1 MDFLANRSGAAS
13 RILRILGSEED
24 YAQFVSYA
32 ILEIARPDISVAV
45 ITPPT
50 IHERDLLETA
60 ARQRWDLA
68 VLMLN
73 NILYSKGRMPIE
85 RMIVNARDLVRT
97 MRQLFKKP
105 IVCLSG
111 VDGGMAREVIEA
123 GSECCMQVPL
133 GEVAWEDLKQTL
145 KRHLPIW

>member
-1 MDFLANRSGAAS
+1 M
-13 RILRILGSEED
+13 LRILGSGWD
-24 YAQFVSYA
+24 YAQFVTYA
-32 ILEIARPDISVAV
+32 LHEIARSDISVAV
-45 ITPPT
+45 VTPPT

-73 NILYSKGRMPIE
+73 NILYSKGRRPVE

-97 MRQLFKKP
+97 MRRLFKKP
-105 IVCLSG
+105 IICLNG
-111 VDGGMAREVIEA
+111 IDNGMGREVIEA
-123 GSECCMQVPL
+123 GSECFMQVPL
-133 GEVAWEDLKQTL
+133 GEEPWEELKQTL